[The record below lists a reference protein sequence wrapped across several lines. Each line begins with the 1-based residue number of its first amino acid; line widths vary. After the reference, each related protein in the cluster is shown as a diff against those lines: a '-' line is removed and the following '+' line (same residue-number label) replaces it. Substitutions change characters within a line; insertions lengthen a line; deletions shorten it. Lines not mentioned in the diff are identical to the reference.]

1 MGSEATAR
9 DGLET
14 SASVFCIS
22 IMLSDNYPVF
32 PIYID
37 ITAIIPAIIRTKK
50 SEKST
55 VEPHLFM

>member
-37 ITAIIPAIIRTKK
+37 ITGKNW
-50 SEKST
+50 
-55 VEPHLFM
+55 L